1 MNKSRP
7 RDKEAWIRLSD
18 LRRRVGEGGGKG
30 ERSTKGLVCIHMS
43 LTSGQGQQG
52 VGNCVGRGLRWE
64 RRDENKYVIP

>member
-1 MNKSRP
+1 MNKNRP

-18 LRRRVGEGGGKG
+18 LRGSVGEGEDKG

-52 VGNCVGRGLRWE
+52 GAGGMCGKGWDGNGGMRT
-64 RRDENKYVIP
+64 NM